1 MRVRPIR
8 QLVRRWPV
16 ALAFV
21 LISFVLP
28 GCIQVEFSSVFERE
42 GVAVHTLSVSV
53 SREQF
58 QAAEERGET
67 DAFADISSSAADA
80 GLTASRIIT
89 SDTVTLR
96 ISTERP
102 DGEDSGAALNSLL
115 NATGINQEPGI
126 SAPFSGAFRQEGAA
140 VGGSNFLLDM
150 IVDGELLYDAAAS
163 TDLAAGETR
172 ERIEEN
178 VSIRYVVLVP
188 GDLVSTTGQEIEP
201 GAIRWDVGPNET
213 VSAVAETSASD
224 PSRSVLFVVAA
235 IGLAIAAVSLAALI
249 GWILVRRPALATTIA
264 SAAAHFPRRTTITRE
279 GVWVADRVRQVVE
292 RIWHRGAPDHSSPV
306 RHDLLESETEGGEDG
321 TDTEGDRPAAGVHRG

>member
-1 MRVRPIR
+1 MRWGP
-8 QLVRRWPV
+8 L

-21 LISFVLP
+21 LVSFMLS

-58 QAAEERGET
+58 EAAEDRGET
-67 DAFADISSSAADA
+67 QVFTEISSRAADA

-140 VGGSNFLLDM
+140 VGGSKFILNM
-150 IVDGELLYDAAAS
+150 TIDGELLYNAAAS
-163 TDLAAGETR
+163 TDIAAAESR
-172 ERIEEN
+172 DRIEEN
-178 VSIRYVVLVP
+178 VSVRYVALVP

-201 GAIRWDVGPNET
+201 GLVRWDVAPDDS
-213 VSAVAETSASD
+213 VSAVAETSAGD
-224 PSRSVLFVVAA
+224 PSRTALFLVAA
-235 IGLAIAAVSLAALI
+235 FALAIAAVSLAALI
-249 GWILVRRPALATTIA
+249 GWTLVRRPALATTIA
-264 SAAAHFPRRTTITRE
+264 TAAAHFPRRTTLTHE
-279 GVWVADRVRQVVE
+279 GLWVSGRIRQVVE
-292 RIWHRGAPDHSSPV
+292 RIWHRGAPERTTPV
-306 RHDLLESETEGGEDG
+306 RHDLLENEPEGGGDG
-321 TDTEGDRPAAGVHRG
+321 TDAEGDRPAAGVRGG